1 MAPSRSKP
9 TGHTHSYGSQTRSHL
24 GSFAAGSPI
33 ADASIARDLEDD
45 PDDDPFE
52 NSEED
57 ESTSEASTIRAATGQ
72 TTLGSSMAGRYRR
85 PSFANAGP
93 RAVVVPS
100 TAKPERPH
108 LTKLERKE
116 ARDEERSLL
125 RDNNVIPPKHP
136 QKVDGPES
144 VVSRLGRRFS
154 IRGIPGGDRK
164 VVRPGDEPGIPV
176 ADGSTVEASETTALL
191 GDPEQPYG
199 GHDTPENINRKWEE
213 AVAAGL
219 IQTTWQREAKVI
231 GKYSAPLIATFMLQ
245 YSLTVASIFTVG
257 HLGKVELG
265 AVSLASMT
273 ANITGFAIFQGL
285 ATSLD
290 TLCAQAYGSG
300 RKKLVGLQ
308 MQRMIYFLW
317 LITIPIAVLWLNAE
331 TILHRIVPEPEIAV
345 LAGKYLKILVLGAP
359 GYACFESGK
368 RFVQAQG
375 LFSASL
381 YVLLFCAPL
390 NALMN
395 WLFVWVSDPFYEDN
409 RSKGTTYTTILAI
422 QLGFHRRPHRR
433 RRDRKPPPSRPLPLR
448 PLRRRPS
455 LLERLHETRLP
466 ELGTHDPPRHP
477 GPHHG

>member
-9 TGHTHSYGSQTRSHL
+9 AGHAHSYGSQTRSRL
-24 GSFAAGSPI
+24 GSFAAASPI
-33 ADASIARDLEDD
+33 AEASIAKDLEDD

-57 ESTSEASTIRAATGQ
+57 EESDSEASTVRAETRQ
-72 TTLGSSMAGRYRR
+72 TTLGSSMNRR
-85 PSFANAGP
+85 PSFATAGP
-93 RAVVVPS
+93 RAIVVPT
-100 TAKPERPH
+100 TATPERPH
-108 LTKLERKE
+108 LTKRERKE
-116 ARDEERSLL
+116 ARAEERSLL

-136 QKVDGPES
+136 QKGEGSES
-144 VVSRLGRRFS
+144 VVSRLGRHLP

-164 VVRPGDEPGIPV
+164 VVRPGEESGIPV

-191 GDPEQPYG
+191 GDPELPYG
-199 GHDTPENINRKWEE
+199 GQDTPENINKKWEE

-231 GKYSAPLIATFMLQ
+231 GKYSAPLIITFVLQ
-245 YSLTVASIFTVG
+245 YGLTVTTVLTVG
-257 HLGKVELG
+257 HIGKVELG
-265 AVSLASMT
+265 AASLASMT

-300 RKKLVGLQ
+300 RRKLVGLQ
-308 MQRMIYFLW
+308 MQRMICFLW
-317 LITIPIAVLWLNAE
+317 IITVPIAVLWLNAE
-331 TILHRIVPEPEIAV
+331 AILRRIVPEPEIAI
-345 LAGKYLKILVLGAP
+345 LAGKYLKVLVLGAP

-395 WLFVWVSDPFYEDN
+395 WLFVWVSNQFYE
-409 RSKGTTYTTILAI
+409 RALVMVTTYNLHYCSSNSNGASSAP
-422 QLGFHRRPHRR
+422 QS
-433 RRDRKPPPSRPLPLR
+433 PS
-448 PLRRRPS
+448 S
-455 LLERLHETRLP
+455 
-466 ELGTHDPPRHP
+466 
-477 GPHHG
+477 